1 MRFDSELGLGVFSR
15 ISSLSETRC
24 MAEGTDMK
32 ERHPNVAGVGRQG
45 GRVGTDLCYGM
56 LHVSLSQLAA
66 ADIHPPAPDFSL
78 YDSTARVSVFLEEL
92 LFGEKHDL
100 PCSVQAHATKRFTTV
115 LCRPQE
121 DNMN

>member
-1 MRFDSELGLGVFSR
+1 
-15 ISSLSETRC
+15 
-24 MAEGTDMK
+24 MK

-56 LHVSLSQLAA
+56 LHVSLSQLTA

-78 YDSTARVSVFLEEL
+78 CDSTARVSVFLEEL

-100 PCSVQAHATKRFTTV
+100 PCSVQTHTTKRVTTV

-121 DNMN
+121 ENMN